1 MAFVYESVSPVQQ
14 NNTVNP
20 IIGLGV
26 KIGNENNIFTTLYTV
41 PEQAKENLKNLL
53 LTQLGERYMLPEYGT
68 DLLGL
73 LFQPN
78 TFEFKETVD
87 DTIRGPISYWLPYIV
102 IENIDIK
109 TFEDDSTLI
118 HTVEIHL
125 TYTVQN
131 FSTDTIKIFVT
142 DNTMLVQ

>member
-1 MAFVYESVSPVQQ
+1 
-14 NNTVNP
+14 
-20 IIGLGV
+20 
-26 KIGNENNIFTTLYTV
+26 
-41 PEQAKENLKNLL
+41 
-53 LTQLGERYMLPEYGT
+53 MLPEYGT

>member
-20 IIGLGV
+20 IGLGV

-109 TFEDDSTLI
+109 TFEDDSTYKTI
-118 HTVEIHL
+118 
-125 TYTVQN
+125 
-131 FSTDTIKIFVT
+131 FSTNIY
-142 DNTMLVQ
+142 